1 MIPTALRA
9 QPSRKNEIRDY
20 FYGMSFY
27 FYFYYCCL
35 LLFFFWFIYCCLDY
49 LCCYFGYFLLLLSRI
64 FFFFFK
70 GLRIIFGR
78 LRIFLLNLNS

>member
-9 QPSRKNEIRDY
+9 QPSRKNEIIDY

-35 LLFFFWFIYCCLDY
+35 LLFFFFGSFIVVWTIYVVILDIFYYFY
-49 LCCYFGYFLLLLSRI
+49 LG
-64 FFFFFK
+64 FFFK
-70 GLRIIFGR
+70 VLRIIFGK